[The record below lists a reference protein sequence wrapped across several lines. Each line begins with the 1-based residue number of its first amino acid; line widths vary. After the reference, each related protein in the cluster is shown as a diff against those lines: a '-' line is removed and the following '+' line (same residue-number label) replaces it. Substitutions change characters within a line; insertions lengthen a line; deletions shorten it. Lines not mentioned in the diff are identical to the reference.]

1 MLSGSARRDASNL
14 FGLNTNDKWNLLW
27 SVGASWEISREPFYR
42 LNSVPYLRLRSTYG
56 FSGNIDPSMSALTTI
71 RRSEERRVGQ
81 ECVSTCRCRWSPY
94 HEKKKQILYHHSTTL
109 YEQPHKTKHRITQ
122 KT

>member
-71 RRSEERRVGQ
+71 RYVAVSPNTPGAPYARDRQSVVKGKSVSVRVDLGVRRII
-81 ECVSTCRCRWSPY
+81 
-94 HEKKKQILYHHSTTL
+94 KKKINNTNQMK
-109 YEQPHKTKHRITQ
+109 E
-122 KT
+122 

>member
-56 FSGNIDPSMSALTTI
+56 FSGNIDPSMSALTNI
-71 RRSEERRVGQ
+71 RHVAVSPNTPGAPYERPAN
-81 ECVSTCRCRWSPY
+81 SSNSDLRCETAGKFNFGHYFKSLG
-94 HEKKKQILYHHSTTL
+94 ENNL
-109 YEQPHKTKHRITQ
+109 
-122 KT
+122 